1 MHERVDNGVCLS
13 EHKVPVNRNAVGFER
28 GDLFG
33 LMRELLRPDPRS
45 TNLLRGTQW
54 SWPISASHVR
64 PLPTQSCHSL
74 LAIVFMCP
82 LH

>member
-13 EHKVPVNRNAVGFER
+13 EHKVPVHRNAVGFER

-33 LMRELLRPDPRS
+33 LTRELLRPDPRS

-54 SWPISASHVR
+54 SWTASSGR
-64 PLPTQSCHSL
+64 SLPLT
-74 LAIVFMCP
+74 
-82 LH
+82 